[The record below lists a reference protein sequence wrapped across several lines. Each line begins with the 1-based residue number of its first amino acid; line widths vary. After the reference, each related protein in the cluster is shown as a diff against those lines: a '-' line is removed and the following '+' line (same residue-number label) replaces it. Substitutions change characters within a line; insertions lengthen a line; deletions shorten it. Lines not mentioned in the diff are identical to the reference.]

1 MIIKIAAVEYRRK
14 FNLGNY
20 ESVEISAS
28 LWANI
33 QEDEDESAIME
44 YLFQTCKGQVQANI
58 PPSYKRTNPNVTSTF
73 FKNGKEVPN
82 TLKALPPSEETF

>member
-1 MIIKIAAVEYRRK
+1 MIIKTAAVEYRRK

-20 ESVEISAS
+20 ESIEISAS

-44 YLFQTCKGQVQANI
+44 YLFQTCKG
-58 PPSYKRTNPNVTSTF
+58 
-73 FKNGKEVPN
+73 
-82 TLKALPPSEETF
+82 

>member
-1 MIIKIAAVEYRRK
+1 MIIKTAAVEYRRK

-33 QEDEDESAIME
+33 QEDESAIME
-44 YLFQTCKGQVQANI
+44 YLFGSRK
-58 PPSYKRTNPNVTSTF
+58 
-73 FKNGKEVPN
+73 FK
-82 TLKALPPSEETF
+82 

>member
-1 MIIKIAAVEYRRK
+1 MIIKTAAVEYRRK

-44 YLFQTCKGQVQANI
+44 YLLGLTQKLELG
-58 PPSYKRTNPNVTSTF
+58 
-73 FKNGKEVPN
+73 
-82 TLKALPPSEETF
+82 